1 MPVVGSLQQLVSLL
15 IPPVCLGCGC
25 EPMHPRAVLC
35 GECAE
40 SMPLLTGRLCQRCA
54 LPVPCDSCPAHGSP
68 WESSTAACSHE
79 GPARGLVIALK
90 SSGAK
95 RVAAQMA
102 KLMAEA
108 ALPTEGVALVP
119 MPPDPARLRATGVDH
134 ARILAEQLSG
144 LTGRPVLRVLERL
157 PRGQSVRQVGASR
170 QERQQPGRIQI
181 SGRGTVPSRCVV
193 VDDVYTTG
201 ASLQAACSGLLLSG
215 AQVVHCAVFARAL
228 PPGFARPMPRSW

>member
-1 MPVVGSLQQLVSLL
+1 M
-15 IPPVCLGCGC
+15 
-25 EPMHPRAVLC
+25 
-35 GECAE
+35 
-40 SMPLLTGRLCQRCA
+40 
-54 LPVPCDSCPAHGSP
+54 
-68 WESSTAACSHE
+68 
-79 GPARGLVIALK
+79 IALK